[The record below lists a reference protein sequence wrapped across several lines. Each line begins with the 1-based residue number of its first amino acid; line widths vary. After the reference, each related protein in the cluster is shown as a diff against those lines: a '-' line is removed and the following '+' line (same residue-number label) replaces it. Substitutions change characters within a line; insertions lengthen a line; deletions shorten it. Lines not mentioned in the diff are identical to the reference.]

1 MPKSNR
7 DFKFFKKRSRRFS
20 PAYDGLRASL
30 SIRKYG
36 GIILNS
42 KESAAAVCGYK
53 CGALPSCAPL
63 AVGFVPAQEN
73 AQARYEPDKALARG
87 TLFPGLDLPLGSM
100 VNDAAPNVPL
110 AELMAIDF
118 AAHDLSLYLDTHAND
133 KEAFAAYQDLLKLAE
148 EGAQRYAKLYGP
160 ITKRDL
166 LNAETYTWL
175 KSPWPWEYRGDTEG

>member
-1 MPKSNR
+1 M
-7 DFKFFKKRSRRFS
+7 
-20 PAYDGLRASL
+20 
-30 SIRKYG
+30 
-36 GIILNS
+36 NS
-42 KESAAAVCGYK
+42 KESAAAACGYK

-73 AQARYEPDKALARG
+73 AQARYETDKALVRG
-87 TLFPGLDLPLGSM
+87 TLFPGLDLPLGNM

-133 KEAFAAYQDLLKLAE
+133 TEAFAVYQDLLKLAE
-148 EGAQRYAKLYGP
+148 EGAQRYAELYGP

-175 KSPWPWEYRGDTEG
+175 KSPWPWEYSGGTEG

>member
-1 MPKSNR
+1 M
-7 DFKFFKKRSRRFS
+7 
-20 PAYDGLRASL
+20 
-30 SIRKYG
+30 
-36 GIILNS
+36 NS
-42 KESAAAVCGYK
+42 KGSAEAVCGYK

-63 AVGFVPAQEN
+63 AAAFVPAQEN
-73 AQARYEPDKALARG
+73 AQAQYEPDKALARG
-87 TLFPGLDLPLGSM
+87 TLFPGLDLPFGNV

-118 AAHDLSLYLDTHAND
+118 AAHDLSLYLDTHAGD
-133 KEAFAAYQDLLKLAE
+133 AEAFAAYQDLLRLAE

-175 KSPWPWEYRGDTEG
+175 IRCAPPTGRQSSAACWILTALSYLRKASAIPIPTLS

>member
-87 TLFPGLDLPLGSM
+87 TLFPGLDLPLGNM